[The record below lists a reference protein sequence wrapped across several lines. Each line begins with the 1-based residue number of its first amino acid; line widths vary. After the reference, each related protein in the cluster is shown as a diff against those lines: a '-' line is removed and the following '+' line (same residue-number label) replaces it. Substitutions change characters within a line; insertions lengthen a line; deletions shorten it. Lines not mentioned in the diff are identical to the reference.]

1 MDNATEQLVMQSIMQ
16 LSEHQTVI
24 LVTHKLQLLSFVNR
38 VMVMDSG
45 QRVADGPK
53 NLVMQALTEGK
64 VRSGNRPVEMAS
76 RA

>member
-1 MDNATEQLVMQSIMQ
+1 MDA
-16 LSEHQTVI
+16 
-24 LVTHKLQLLSFVNR
+24 
-38 VMVMDSG
+38 G

-53 NLVMQALTEGK
+53 NLVMQALNEGK